1 MWNGGCSWVDADK
14 LPRITA
20 DHMIC
25 RRVQY
30 IDILL
35 GPERTRECFLEGS
48 NDNTGMWVIPRSCID
63 FGQCF
68 FGWCSRE
75 FWGCVLFENCT
86 VDASIFVVSNEERTV
101 DALAPGADEGR
112 RRLR

>member
-1 MWNGGCSWVDADK
+1 MSGFTQVNYWLAETVSDTMLSGGCSWVDADK
-14 LPRITA
+14 L
-20 DHMIC
+20 D
-25 RRVQY
+25 RRTVSPLWETDEQY

-68 FGWCSRE
+68 LRLVLTGVL
-75 FWGCVLFENCT
+75 GLCV
-86 VDASIFVVSNEERTV
+86 V
-101 DALAPGADEGR
+101 
-112 RRLR
+112 

>member
-1 MWNGGCSWVDADK
+1 MSGFTQVDYWLAETVSDTMLSGGCSWVDADK
-14 LPRITA
+14 LHRIVRITPL
-20 DHMIC
+20 C
-25 RRVQY
+25 GNREQY

-68 FGWCSRE
+68 LRLVLTGVL
-75 FWGCVLFENCT
+75 GLCV
-86 VDASIFVVSNEERTV
+86 V
-101 DALAPGADEGR
+101 
-112 RRLR
+112 

>member
-1 MWNGGCSWVDADK
+1 MDADK

-48 NDNTGMWVIPRSCID
+48 NDNVQARSYRKN
-63 FGQCF
+63 F
-68 FGWCSRE
+68 FLVGVCLE
-75 FWGCVLFENCT
+75 PECCVLFENCT

-101 DALAPGADEGR
+101 DALAPGA
-112 RRLR
+112 

>member
-1 MWNGGCSWVDADK
+1 MDADK

-63 FGQCF
+63 FGQCLLRLVLT
-68 FGWCSRE
+68 GVL
-75 FWGCVLFENCT
+75 GLCV
-86 VDASIFVVSNEERTV
+86 V
-101 DALAPGADEGR
+101 
-112 RRLR
+112 